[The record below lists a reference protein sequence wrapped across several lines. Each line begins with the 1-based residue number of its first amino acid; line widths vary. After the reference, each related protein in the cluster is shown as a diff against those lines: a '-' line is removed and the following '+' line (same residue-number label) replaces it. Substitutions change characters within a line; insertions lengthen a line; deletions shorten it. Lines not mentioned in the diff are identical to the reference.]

1 MKAKILPISIALACG
16 IATAYAANTNQVAS
30 VNSNTT
36 SNDKQVITSQ
46 TTSKAD
52 NTTNTQSNLDAN
64 NQSSQ
69 SSGLSGVNWDLN
81 GVKFNLHG
89 FMSTGMTL
97 SDSSSQYNIPGHG
110 NVNQDANFS
119 TPSLFGLQLNTQIT
133 DKLSFM
139 TQIVAD
145 GDNTNGNTAYTP
157 TVNWMYAQY
166 QVNPNIAVR
175 AGRFQLPLF
184 LYSQEIEV
192 GYNYPY
198 TFLPNEVYRL
208 IPFYSLNGVNLL
220 LQTNLGDSGWNVSFQ
235 PFFGESSWDYDA
247 VLNIGSGM
255 SSVQELGFQGN
266 KLFGGD
272 LTFSNTIFKVHA
284 SYAQTEVETTSV
296 PSGSPTPKDQ
306 TGRFY
311 SVGGEMNYD
320 NIWASS
326 EFASRKLDAPYAA
339 LNAYYFSL
347 GYHIEKFLPYI
358 NYAKLYTTNWNEL
371 TDYGPGAEVAQGQS
385 SVTLGLNYYYNANLV
400 LKGSWS
406 YIMPDQGGYGLFQTK
421 PDGNVN
427 LFTVSASLIF

>member
-1 MKAKILPISIALACG
+1 MKAKILPISIALAFG
-16 IATAYAANTNQVAS
+16 IASVYAADNNQVTN
-30 VNSNTT
+30 VTNSA
-36 SNDKQVITSQ
+36 SNDKQSTTNQ
-46 TTSKAD
+46 TTSNSD
-52 NTTNTQSNLDAN
+52 DSVNQQN
-64 NQSSQ
+64 NQNNLNSTQ
-69 SSGLSGVNWDLN
+69 SSGLSGLNWDLN
-81 GVKFNLHG
+81 GVKFDLHG
-89 FMSTGMTL
+89 FMSTGMSI
-97 SDSSSQYNIPGHG
+97 SDNSAEYNIPGHG
-110 NVNQDANFS
+110 NVNQDATFS
-119 TPSLFGLQLNTQIT
+119 TPSLFGLQLNAQIT

-139 TQIVAD
+139 TQVVAD
-145 GDNTNGNTAYTP
+145 GDDTNGNTAYTP
-157 TVNWMYAQY
+157 NVNWMYAQY
-166 QVNPNIAVR
+166 QVNQNIAVR

-192 GYNYPY
+192 GYDYPY

-247 VLNIGSGM
+247 VLSIGSGM
-255 SSVQELGFQGN
+255 TTVQQLGFQGN

-284 SYAQTEVETTSV
+284 SYAQTEVETTNV
-296 PSGSPTPKDQ
+296 PTGSPTPSDQ

-311 SVGGEMNYD
+311 SVGGEMNYN

-347 GYHIEKFLPYI
+347 GYHIQKFLPYI
-358 NYAKLYTTNWNEL
+358 NYAKMYTTNWNEL
-371 TDYGPGAEVAQGQS
+371 TEYGAGAEVAQGQS

-406 YIMPDQGGYGLFQTK
+406 YIMPDQGGYGLFQTN